1 MRAWRIGLG
10 FLLLTAMLPGSTR
23 ARADALPRDMR
34 FGYYTFALI
43 WEPGACR
50 THDELAGPDCATRK
64 PDAAA
69 SRQWSLHGLWPSTPR
84 GLAQAGM
91 PDPTWWRYGCYWYGA
106 DHAIPASSC
115 ANPRLD
121 LEPVLRAR
129 LDKAMPAAASCLD
142 RHEFFK
148 HAACYGFETNAFF
161 RRALDLAASV
171 NANPFTAWVR
181 AHRGQTIRRTALLA
195 VFARGFGLDSGAALE
210 LRCGRDPGSA
220 RADVLVQVWLTI
232 RADRIDTFPAPA
244 SLAAGRRGNCP
255 ARIVIAR

>member
-1 MRAWRIGLG
+1 MRAWRKGLG
-10 FLLLTAMLPGSTR
+10 FLLLTAMLPGSAR
-23 ARADALPRDMR
+23 ARTDALPRDMR
-34 FGYYTFALI
+34 FGHYTFALI

-50 THDELAGPDCATRK
+50 THDELAGPDCATRR
-64 PDAAA
+64 PDAVA
-69 SRQWSLHGLWPSTPR
+69 SRQWSLHGLWPSRPHS
-84 GLAQAGM
+84 LAQAGM
-91 PDPTWWRYGCYWYGA
+91 PAPTWWHYGCYWYGA

-121 LEPVLRAR
+121 LEPVLRAQ

-148 HAACYGFETNAFF
+148 HAACYGFEANAFF

-181 AHRGQTIRRTALLA
+181 AHRGQTVGRTALLGA
-195 VFARGFGLDSGAALE
+195 FARGFGLDSGEALE
-210 LRCGRDPGSA
+210 LRCGRDPGAA
-220 RADVLVQVWLTI
+220 RADVLVQAWLTI
-232 RADRIDTFPAPA
+232 RANRIDTFPAPA
-244 SLAAGRRGNCP
+244 SLTAGRSGNCP